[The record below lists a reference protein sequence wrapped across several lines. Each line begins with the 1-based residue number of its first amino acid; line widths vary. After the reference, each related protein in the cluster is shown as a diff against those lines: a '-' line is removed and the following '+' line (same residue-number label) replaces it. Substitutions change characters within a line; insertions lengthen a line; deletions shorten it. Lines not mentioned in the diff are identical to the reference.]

1 MSLAAFVKN
10 NTPALLTAVGITG
23 LLSTAVLSAKGGADA
38 ARFLAQEQDARDRL
52 NVPDEAKIITNKQ
65 ALGMTWKYFVPA
77 GVTAT
82 ISIVCLVGAHTL
94 SAKKQAALLGI
105 ATLSEG
111 YLSDYK
117 EKVIE
122 VIGEKAEKE
131 IVNQVATD
139 RIEKAQ
145 PNISQVLIAEEEVWC
160 FDTITSREFK
170 STVERLRR
178 AENEI
183 NHQTQHDWCASLNDF
198 YDKVGLPRAE
208 IGEDIG
214 WNSDTLLDLQITTTK
229 FKDKP
234 MLAVDYRPRPT
245 LGFQRV
251 F

>member
-1 MSLAAFVKN
+1 MSLAAFIKN

-23 LLSTAVLSAKGGADA
+23 FVSTALLTAKAGAEGERILEQERWDRAQAGHKLHGETITNREAIELTWKQYIPAGITLLISAGCVIGSHKLSAK
-38 ARFLAQEQDARDRL
+38 
-52 NVPDEAKIITNKQ
+52 
-65 ALGMTWKYFVPA
+65 
-77 GVTAT
+77 
-82 ISIVCLVGAHTL
+82 H
-94 SAKKQAALLGI
+94 QAALLGI
-105 ATLSEG
+105 ATMSEG
-111 YLSDYK
+111 YLADYK

-139 RIEKAQ
+139 RIERAQ

-214 WNSDTLLDLQITTTK
+214 WNSDKLLDLQITTTK

-245 LGFQRV
+245 LNFQRV

>member
-23 LLSTAVLSAKGGADA
+23 FVSTALLA
-38 ARFLAQEQDARDRL
+38 ARAGAEGERVLEQERWDRAQVGHKLQGE
-52 NVPDEAKIITNKQ
+52 IITTRE
-65 ALGMTWKYFVPA
+65 AIELTWKHYVPA
-77 GVTAT
+77 GITLLIAAGCV
-82 ISIVCLVGAHTL
+82 IGAQTL
-94 SAKKQAALLGI
+94 NVKKQTALLGI
-105 ATLSEG
+105 ATMTEG
-111 YLSDYK
+111 YLADYK

-122 VIGEKAEKE
+122 VVGEKQERD
-131 IVNQVATD
+131 IVNKLASD

-145 PNISQVLIAEEEVWC
+145 PSISQVLIAEEEVWC
-160 FDTITSREFK
+160 FDTITSREFR
-170 STVERLRR
+170 STMEALRR

-183 NHQTQHDWCASLNDF
+183 NHQTQHDWSASLNDF

-214 WNSDTLLDLQITTTK
+214 WNSDKLLDLQITTTK

-245 LGFQRV
+245 LGYQRV